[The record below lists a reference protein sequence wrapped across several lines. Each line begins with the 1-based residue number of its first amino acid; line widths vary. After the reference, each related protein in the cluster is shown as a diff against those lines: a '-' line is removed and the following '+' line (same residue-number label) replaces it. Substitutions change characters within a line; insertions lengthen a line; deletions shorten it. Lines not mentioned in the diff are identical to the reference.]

1 MAQYTKRDD
10 GGRPAGS
17 VAGDIQAD
25 TRSKTGGWGNLW
37 LIPLVAVIAIGQ
49 IINVPPF
56 RTFEIAQQ
64 SDPINQDQP
73 VLDYVLIAVHI
84 VTGLV
89 ALVTVCLAVWPWLRV
104 RHPAVHRWSY
114 RLYIFSSMPCA
125 LLILPI
131 VYLHTDLPNPLGSY
145 AKGTFWCVC
154 SLISYIGSR
163 QGDAAKQRRWLLYSF
178 AVCASVLWSQ
188 FVGMF
193 ILNTP
198 EQFAHLME
206 VVGWADPLINLLF
219 VKWWLH
225 HTERRAAAARL
236 SAARVAEPA
245 YREAA

>member
-1 MAQYTKRDD
+1 MAQYTRRND
-10 GGRPAGS
+10 GSRPVGS
-17 VAGDIQAD
+17 VAGDIPAEA
-25 TRSKTGGWGNLW
+25 RPRAGGWGNFW
-37 LIPLVAVIAIGQ
+37 LIPLVVVIIIGQ
-49 IINVPPF
+49 YLNVPAF
-56 RTFEIAQQ
+56 RSFEVARQLA
-64 SDPINQDQP
+64 PINQSRP

-89 ALVTVCLAVWPWLRV
+89 ALAAVCLVIWPWLRV
-104 RHPAVHRWSY
+104 RHPVAHRRSY
-114 RLYIFSSMPCA
+114 RVYIASSMPCA

-131 VYLHTDLPNPLGSY
+131 VYLHTGLPDPLGSY
-145 AKGTFWCVC
+145 VKGTFWFVC

-225 HTERRAAAARL
+225 HTERRDAARR
-236 SAARVAEPA
+236 SAAEVREQA